1 MPRPR
6 ADPAAGRALEV
17 TDLYSKLATVIAPLF
32 HRDRAGW
39 IVVMRHAIS
48 LNATFYN
55 THRMVQQYVT
65 NAYL

>member
-1 MPRPR
+1 MN
-6 ADPAAGRALEV
+6 AAARSLEA
-17 TDLYSKLATVIAPLF
+17 TDLYAKLAAVIAPLF

-39 IVVMRHAIS
+39 IGVMRHAIS
-48 LNATFYN
+48 LNASFFN